1 MVAQAPNCYE
11 LECCLSTRRFSTE
24 SEADPDFVRP
34 TSSTKQASDLTL
46 GGAAV
51 DRLLRPLDASLQA
64 RQGGL
69 DALAE
74 ACVHRLFLL
83 LSLSRTHQKERLA
96 PIRAGADL
104 GFDPVRTCCQSR
116 RSATGSANFFSSLLL
131 ARAGKR
137 SYAGGR
143 RPDLV
148 G

>member
-1 MVAQAPNCYE
+1 MNAAE
-11 LECCLSTRRFSTE
+11 
-24 SEADPDFVRP
+24 
-34 TSSTKQASDLTL
+34 QASDLTL

-74 ACVHRLFLL
+74 ARVHRLFLL

-104 GFDPVRTCCQSR
+104 GFDPVAHLPPVPPIGKGAGELLQL
-116 RSATGSANFFSSLLL
+116 ALL
-131 ARAGKR
+131 APIK
-137 SYAGGR
+137 
-143 RPDLV
+143 
-148 G
+148 